1 MHFSPLGLFVRI
13 VRSLVSP
20 RYSSGDTP
28 RAQAARC
35 KRTLREP
42 EAMELRLLA
51 GATLPWAM
59 GPAWAGN
66 RPVGVTGA
74 AHVQV
79 FRGDSAVAT
88 HNQRDARPTG
98 RRVDRLPPPFSR
110 LSA

>member
-1 MHFSPLGLFVRI
+1 MHFSSLGLVVRC
-13 VRSLVSP
+13 VRSLVTDHD
-20 RYSSGDTP
+20 SSVNAR
-28 RAQAARC
+28 RARVARFAP
-35 KRTLREP
+35 REP

-66 RPVGVTGA
+66 RAVGVTGA

-79 FRGDSAVAT
+79 FRGASDVAT

-98 RRVDRLPPPFSR
+98 RRVDRLPAPPFSR